1 MVNVAPIHFER
12 HIMKL
17 LLEHRVTRDPIEKM
31 GWVCLLGFDPTR
43 VELASSGWSHCP
55 SPLATKKADV
65 AKHPSVFDHVG
76 LLVNGP
82 PGRARM
88 PLI

>member
-1 MVNVAPIHFER
+1 
-12 HIMKL
+12 MKL
-17 LLEHRVTRDPIEKM
+17 LVEHSVTRDPIEKM
-31 GWVCLLGFDPTR
+31 GWVCLLGFNPTR
-43 VELASSGWSHCP
+43 VELASSGLSHRR
-55 SPLATKKADV
+55 SPLATKKADA

-82 PGRARM
+82 PGRAGV